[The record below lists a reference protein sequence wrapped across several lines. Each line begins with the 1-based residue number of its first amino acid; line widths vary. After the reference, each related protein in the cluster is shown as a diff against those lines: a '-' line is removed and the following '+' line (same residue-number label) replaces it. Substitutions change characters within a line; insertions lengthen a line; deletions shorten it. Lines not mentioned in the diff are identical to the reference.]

1 MSPKA
6 AIQPRIRRRRYRWW
20 TRWPIAIWLAIMWS
34 LLWGEP
40 SIPNL
45 INGFLIGIFV
55 LWLLPM
61 PRVGF
66 EGRVWLPGVIYL
78 LAGFVWDVLVAAV
91 NLAWYAISPRR
102 TPHGAIIRVQLR
114 SHSDVLLTITAQFT
128 SLVPGSVV
136 VEAHRLTGLVYVHVF
151 DAEISRGI
159 DAAKATV
166 IEQERRIMYALA
178 SDAELAAAGYPPRG
192 WLRIRKEL
200 GPQHLTERE
209 QTELQRDGVQRDGVG
224 LDDYPRDITSE
235 GGQQQ

>member
-1 MSPKA
+1 MSPYGA
-6 AIQPRIRRRRYRWW
+6 SPARVRRKRRGWW

-34 LLWGEP
+34 LLWGAP
-40 SIPNL
+40 TLTNL
-45 INGFLIGIFV
+45 IAGFALAFLV

-66 EGRVWLPGVIYL
+66 EGRVWIPGVVSL
-78 LAGFVWDVLVAAV
+78 LTLFVWDVLVAAMH
-91 NLAWYAISPRR
+91 LTWYAISPLR

-151 DAEISRGI
+151 DAEISGGI
-159 DAAKATV
+159 EAARATV
-166 IEQERRIMYALA
+166 VEQERRIMYALA

-200 GPQHLTERE
+200 GPQHVTAEEYAALEEMRE
-209 QTELQRDGVQRDGVG
+209 GEEL
-224 LDDYPRDITSE
+224 
-235 GGQQQ
+235 

>member
-1 MSPKA
+1 MNPYGA
-6 AIQPRIRRRRYRWW
+6 TVARPRRRRRAWW
-20 TRWPIAIWLAIMWS
+20 TRWPIAIWLAVMWT

-40 SIPNL
+40 TLANL
-45 INGFLIGIFV
+45 IAGFGLAFLV

-66 EGRVWLPGVIYL
+66 EGRVWIPGMVTL
-78 LAGFVWDVLVAAV
+78 LALFVRDVLVAAAH
-91 NLAWYAISPRR
+91 LAWYAISPKR

-151 DAEISRGI
+151 DAEISGGI
-159 DAAKATV
+159 EAARATV
-166 IEQERRIMYALA
+166 LEQERRIMYALA

-192 WLRIRKEL
+192 LLRIRKEL
-200 GPQHLTERE
+200 GPQHVTEEERAVLEEMRE
-209 QTELQRDGVQRDGVG
+209 GEE
-224 LDDYPRDITSE
+224 P
-235 GGQQQ
+235 

>member
-1 MSPKA
+1 MSPYSA
-6 AIQPRIRRRRYRWW
+6 STSPPRRRRAAWW
-20 TRWPIAIWLAIMWS
+20 TRWPTALWLAAMWT
-34 LLWGEP
+34 LLWGQP
-40 SIPNL
+40 TVANIL
-45 INGFLIGIFV
+45 VGILLAFLI

-61 PRVGF
+61 PKVGF
-66 EGRVWLPGVIYL
+66 DGRVWLPGVVYL
-78 LAGFVWDVLVAAV
+78 VAWFAWDVLVAAV
-91 NLAWYAISPRR
+91 HLTRYALSPKR

-151 DAEISRGI
+151 DAEVSGGI

-166 IEQERRIMYALA
+166 LEQERRIMYALA

-200 GPQHLTERE
+200 GPQHITEEEFQALEELRE
-209 QTELQRDGVQRDGVG
+209 GE
-224 LDDYPRDITSE
+224 E
-235 GGQQQ
+235 A